1 MASNREAF
9 VSDCFE
15 WNDGVLVWNP
25 GFRISFFE
33 WEVELIS
40 SLRALLEG
48 CYIKRNGEDK
58 RLWIEEPSG
67 TFSVKSFYKS
77 IMPISNPSCS
87 AKRIAEEFGIPLLPA
102 YLVSRSK
109 EQDFRGG
116 ANFAVAGGT
125 ALDAAFFAERGI
137 EDLSTNYSMGVQL
150 NWFMELL
157 PTLCPDSSNCRDML
171 RRSLFLMG
179 EFGGNDYSLVYQK
192 GWSTPEL
199 HTVVS
204 QITTAI
210 SSAVDMLI
218 EHGATTV
225 MVPGTLP
232 IGCFL
237 TIFGRPSK
245 DNYEPLTGC
254 RKDLNELVSYH
265 NQQLQKEL
273 DWMRDKHPNAIIIYV
288 DYYNAALPVFGSPYQ
303 FGFSK
308 GAFVACCGGGGPYNF
323 NSSAPCGSPW
333 AKAFNNTSLYW
344 NWDGRHP
351 TEAGNRMITTGLI
364 EGPYTIPPITS
375 SCPSLA
381 SENVN
386 HPHYE

>member
-1 MASNREAF
+1 MAFPFLSFPHFLSIFPLFLTIFLLRFPNIDSKLDCYTSIFSFGDSLIDTGNFLYSHPHDYIGHLPYGETYFHHPTGRC
-9 VSDCFE
+9 SDGRVIL
-15 WNDGVLVWNP
+15 D
-25 GFRISFFE
+25 
-33 WEVELIS
+33 
-40 SLRALLEG
+40 LL
-48 CYIKRNGEDK
+48 
-58 RLWIEEPSG
+58 
-67 TFSVKSFYKS
+67 
-77 IMPISNPSCS
+77 
-87 AKRIAEEFGIPLLPA
+87 AEEFGIPLLPA

-192 GWSTPEL
+192 GWITPEL

-204 QITTAI
+204 QIITAI

-273 DWMRDKHPNAIIIYV
+273 DWMRDKHPNATIIYV